1 MPHLRFQFRPIP
13 TLATLALLLLFVY
26 LGLWQSG
33 KAQRRAAE
41 LAQHAARAQQG
52 ALPLG
57 ATLVDAESLRDAPI
71 TVKGRFDAKR
81 QFFVDNRQEDGK
93 PGVHVVTPLKIEGS
107 ETWILVNRGWVGW
120 GNSRQTLPQV
130 SVPEGVVQVS
140 GVAAVPSS
148 KKFFLMP
155 EHAEADPQLWSRLD
169 IQRFASQAAVVVQPI
184 VLLQATGDSADAL
197 VRHWPPPEDRVA
209 MHQGYA
215 FQWFGMACA
224 LLVFYFVSSVRKEAN
239 HE

>member
-1 MPHLRFQFRPIP
+1 
-13 TLATLALLLLFVY
+13 
-26 LGLWQSG
+26 
-33 KAQRRAAE
+33 
-41 LAQHAARAQQG
+41 
-52 ALPLG
+52 
-57 ATLVDAESLRDAPI
+57 
-71 TVKGRFDAKR
+71 
-81 QFFVDNRQEDGK
+81 
-93 PGVHVVTPLKIEGS
+93 
-107 ETWILVNRGWVGW
+107 
-120 GNSRQTLPQV
+120 V

-169 IQRFASQAAVVVQPI
+169 IQRFASQAAVIVQPI